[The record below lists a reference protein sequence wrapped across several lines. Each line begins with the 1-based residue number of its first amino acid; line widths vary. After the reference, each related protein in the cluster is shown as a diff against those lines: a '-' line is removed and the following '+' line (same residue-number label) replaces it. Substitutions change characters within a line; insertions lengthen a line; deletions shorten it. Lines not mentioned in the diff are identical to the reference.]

1 MKKFFGEFKEF
12 ISKGNV
18 IDMAV
23 GVVIGAAFKAI
34 IDSLVN
40 DIIMPVIGWLLGDVD
55 FSSFALTLREATLA
69 EDGVTVLKEAI
80 TINYGVFINA
90 IISFLII
97 GFCLFCV
104 VKAVNKLR
112 RKKEEEP
119 APEPEEPK
127 PTTEELLLTE
137 IRDLLKDKN
146 N

>member
-34 IDSLVN
+34 VDSLVN

-55 FSSFALTLREATLA
+55 FSKFVITLREAVLA

-80 TINYGVFINA
+80 TINYGIFINA

-112 RKKEEEP
+112 RNKEEEP

-146 N
+146 V